1 MCAFQALSHI
11 DELRFLG
18 SKDPAALDSSDVLQ
32 VLHRLL
38 SLILFHHY
46 IRKLSSKRR
55 IIVRIFAMESN
66 FLSLLNL
73 IELQGKCTKSD
84 RVSLTIFS
92 CTGDGEAVKS
102 SMQTRYV
109 ARIIDEL
116 FATADSI
123 LLVEQHGLRLID
135 LCEKRMFASLKD
147 SDDHR
152 STTNRFQSTAH
163 SASSNVRSIVED
175 QIVRLY
181 PTNG

>member
-11 DELRFLG
+11 DELRSLG
-18 SKDPAALDSSDVLQ
+18 LRDPLELDNSDVLQ

-55 IIVRIFAMESN
+55 IIVRLFAMESN

-73 IELQGKCTKSD
+73 IELQGEYTELG
-84 RVSLTIFS
+84 RVCSTFPS
-92 CTGDGEAVKS
+92 CTGDGEAVKT

-109 ARIIDEL
+109 AHIIYEL

-123 LLVEQHGLRLID
+123 LLVDQYGLRLID
-135 LCEKRMFASLKD
+135 LCEKRMFS
-147 SDDHR
+147 H
-152 STTNRFQSTAH
+152 
-163 SASSNVRSIVED
+163 
-175 QIVRLY
+175 
-181 PTNG
+181 